1 MDNKKKPSNKKE
13 SSNKKRLKVSINK
26 VKYFITSAKISLIL
40 AIVFVCILIT
50 QRESN
55 YFPTLLSSNT
65 ALLAIFIK
73 IEWDE
78 HKKRNKNK
86 YNNQR
91 LILAYYNELKNMQL
105 VFKQNKYR
113 KREIDADIDII
124 EKKMQEAEYNEQP
137 VDVYYNK
144 AIKKEID
151 RGLYNLQRLEVRLSN
166 HERLEKSIKNMLLE
180 TNLTI
185 SESLFEELWGVQK
198 QYHKLYI
205 KPLDYDKL
213 REKISG
219 TMLEKDPKLFFIEY
233 ERWKEIY
240 KSLNAIEINV
250 MVDEYMECKINN
262 MINELES
269 DK

>member
-1 MDNKKKPSNKKE
+1 MEDKKKFI
-13 SSNKKRLKVSINK
+13 NKKRLEVLISKIKV
-26 VKYFITSAKISLIL
+26 FITSAKVSLIL
-40 AIVFVCILIT
+40 AIVLVTILIT
-50 QRESN
+50 QRQAE
-55 YFPTLLSSNT
+55 YFAALLSSNT

-78 HKKRNKNK
+78 YKKGEEKRDNNKK
-86 YNNQR
+86 

-113 KREIDADIDII
+113 TREIDADIDII
-124 EKKMQEAEYNEQP
+124 EKKMQEAEYNEQS

-180 TNLTI
+180 SNLTI

-219 TMLEKDPKLFFIEY
+219 TMLEKNPKLFFIEY

-240 KSLNAIEINV
+240 KSLNAIETNV